1 RRRRLPLGGTA
12 HGRVADVLSGAGSST
27 KRAGGVGGRRLCP
40 PAADAPGSLKGGKTG
55 TMRHRDG
62 HRVACRATTPDPPV
76 VRPVRRAGLEPA
88 WPVGETGDLTRS
100 QTSRAAEGEGVEPSR
115 VCGLVPVRAGCHRR
129 LACPSVFLAPSSTA
143 ADDACDKLFS
153 FGRT

>member
-1 RRRRLPLGGTA
+1 RGG
-12 HGRVADVLSGAGSST
+12 G
-27 KRAGGVGGRRLCP
+27 
-40 PAADAPGSLKGGKTG
+40 
-55 TMRHRDG
+55 
-62 HRVACRATTPDPPV
+62 
-76 VRPVRRAGLEPA
+76 AGLERA

-115 VCGLVPVRAGCHRR
+115 ACGLVPVRAGCHRR

-153 FGRT
+153 FGRTSGGHKPDAQAKEELLLRLRVRLVSPRMIPVDPGGDVLTRTATSRPPPPAPARPPRP